1 MALQAYKPTTPGR
14 RGMTS
19 QDFDGITTRK
29 PLRSLLVTKIAAM
42 DAITRVALLLV
53 IKVAALRNSIV

>member
-1 MALQAYKPTTPGR
+1 MPIKMYNPTTPGR

-29 PLRSLLVTKIAAM
+29 PLKSLADLCQ
-42 DAITRVALLLV
+42 RF
-53 IKVAALRNSIV
+53 